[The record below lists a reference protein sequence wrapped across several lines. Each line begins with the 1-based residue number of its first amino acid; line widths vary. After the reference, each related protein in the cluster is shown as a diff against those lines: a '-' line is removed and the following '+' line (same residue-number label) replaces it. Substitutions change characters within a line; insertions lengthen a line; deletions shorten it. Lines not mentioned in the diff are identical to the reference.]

1 MWSNRTM
8 NPNTLGVF
16 FILTNECCVLITRY
30 TEDQLS
36 LQSNLIDLLKYCN
49 RSDEGLT
56 LKRQPL
62 NSLRWLIYV
71 FDSVVDTKL
80 PLEILYH
87 TSLRTFLS

>member
-1 MWSNRTM
+1 MWSKRTM

-16 FILTNECCVLITRY
+16 LILTNECCVLITRY

-56 LKRQPL
+56 LKKSAFKL
-62 NSLRWLIYV
+62 FTVANLR
-71 FDSVVDTKL
+71 F
-80 PLEILYH
+80 
-87 TSLRTFLS
+87 RLSC